1 MLSPD
6 IEEQMAQTELIEI
19 DELVAEIDTRLL
31 ALPNLKA
38 ENVRDVRREF
48 SKRLANTSPQI
59 VIALSLGLLRL
70 GRPGFEY
77 RFVAYELV
85 CHHKAALRS
94 LGEEKLELLGR
105 GISSWGDVDTFACY
119 LAGPAWREH
128 QVPDVLIHRWA
139 RSEDRWWRRAALV
152 CTVALNNKARGGSG
166 DTARTLEVC
175 RILVSDRDDMVVKAM
190 SWSLRELIRRDPQA
204 VRAFLEE
211 YKNVLAPRV
220 LREVR
225 AKLTTGLKN
234 PRRKVDTSVSK

>member
-1 MLSPD
+1 
-6 IEEQMAQTELIEI
+6 MAQTELIEI
-19 DELVAEIDTRLL
+19 DELVAEIDDRLL

-38 ENVRDVRREF
+38 ENVRNVRRGF

-59 VIALSLGLLRL
+59 LIALSLRLLQL
-70 GRPGFEY
+70 GRSGFEY

-85 CHHKAALRS
+85 CHHKAALRC
-94 LGEEKLELLGR
+94 LGEKELELLGR
-105 GISSWGDVDTFACY
+105 GISSWEDVDTFSCY

-128 QVPDVLIHRWA
+128 QVPDELIHRWA
-139 RSEDRWWRRAALV
+139 LSEDRWWRRAALV

-166 DTARTLEVC
+166 DSARTLEVC

-190 SWSLRELIRRDPQA
+190 SWSLRELSRRDPRA
-204 VRAFLEE
+204 VGAFLEE
-211 YKNVLAPRV
+211 YESELTARV

-234 PRRKVDTSVSK
+234 PRRKVDMSLSK